1 MKTRVRQ
8 AFNRAAPTYTG
19 AADIQR
25 RVAVR
30 LAAQLPPDIA
40 PRLIVDA
47 GCGTGLS
54 LPLLR
59 RAWPQASIVGVD
71 LAERML
77 VQLRYE
83 NRPAAHAATVCGD
96 VERLPLADACA
107 DLYWASLTVQWCA
120 LPAALGEAR
129 RVLKPGGRL
138 AFATVGGETFHELRS
153 AFAGIDE
160 YSHSLEFLPP
170 AAIEAAV
177 VAAGFVAPT
186 LLRETIVVTYADL
199 KTLLRAVRQVGA
211 SEVAGERRR
220 GLLGKDSWR
229 QVDARYRRDGSGL
242 CPLTYDLLY
251 VTTRRVGEPR

>member
-8 AFNRAAPTYTG
+8 AFNRAAPSYTG

-30 LAAQLPPDIA
+30 LAAHLPPDLA
-40 PRLIVDA
+40 PGLIIDA
-47 GCGTGLS
+47 GCGTGLG
-54 LPLLR
+54 LPLLH
-59 RAWPQASIVGVD
+59 RAWPQASIVAVD

-77 VQLRYE
+77 TQLRHE
-83 NRPAAHAATVCGD
+83 NRPAGHAAVCGD
-96 VERLPLADACA
+96 VEFLPLADACA
-107 DLYWASLTVQWCA
+107 DFYWSSLSLQWCA

-138 AFATVGGETFHELRS
+138 AFATVTGETFHELRS

-160 YSHSLEFLPP
+160 YSHSLDFLPP

-186 LLRETIVVTYADL
+186 LRRETIVASYADL

-211 SEVAGERRR
+211 SEIAGERRR

-229 QVDARYRRDGSGL
+229 QVDARYRRGEDGL
-242 CPLTYDLLY
+242 CPLTYDVLY
-251 VTTRRVGEPR
+251 VMARRAEEHR